1 MNITR
6 NKYHIRIISIVLLL
20 ALMLSITL
28 PAHAA
33 DSSNTWAHIDT
44 SSASQGVINITV
56 DAVPSGYAV
65 VSLFWK
71 EDGEWT
77 GAKWAIDDNSQAV
90 SIPLMGDGDAYQV
103 KIQQPGTSIEL
114 KTSFTGAP
122 NSSPWLASCPRVDYN
137 NAPETRAM
145 ALFLT
150 QDYRTDAQRIHRI
163 NFPHLC
169 SRTDGGF
176 FFDEHGVAPC
186 RNMLILCQRQ

>member
-1 MNITR
+1 MSITR

-20 ALMLSITL
+20 ALALPV

-77 GAKWAIDDNSQAV
+77 G
-90 SIPLMGDGDAYQV
+90 
-103 KIQQPGTSIEL
+103 T
-114 KTSFTGAP
+114 
-122 NSSPWLASCPRVDYN
+122 
-137 NAPETRAM
+137 
-145 ALFLT
+145 
-150 QDYRTDAQRIHRI
+150 QRIHRI
-163 NFPHLC
+163 N
-169 SRTDGGF
+169 
-176 FFDEHGVAPC
+176 
-186 RNMLILCQRQ
+186 